1 MELLQNA
8 DDAGASEVAF
18 LLDNQQYGTSSV
30 LGALPNNCPSSEL
43 SAFAFCL

>member
-8 DDAGASEVAF
+8 DDAGASKVAF

-30 LGALPNNCPSSEL
+30 LGASPNKCPSSEL
-43 SAFAFCL
+43 LAWAFFL